1 MHTKEELLEKCF
13 ECFCRNGI
21 EGTSTQKLAKA
32 CGMSSGNIFYY
43 FGTKDEI
50 IVRSTAYC
58 MEKVEEDFMKNAP
71 KNALDI
77 SRFLKE
83 VPFWTAKKRGRTKAL
98 RPRRGN
104 ESSFKMR
111 GIGGNYSFSVCF
123 SARRLR

>member
-71 KNALDI
+71 KNAEDI

-83 VPFWTAKKRGRTKAL
+83 VPFWTTIKTRTNQSPPTATVQ
-98 RPRRGN
+98 PRD
-104 ESSFKMR
+104 EPEPFQ
-111 GIGGNYSFSVCF
+111 
-123 SARRLR
+123 